1 MSNASKPN
9 LRPTALHIDLDALG
23 ANFKAIRQKA
33 GPERRICAVVK
44 ANAYGHGATIVSRR
58 LQKLGCDHFGVAL
71 VEEAVELRRAGIEKP
86 IVVLGAVAGEEG
98 IRAAVEHDI
107 EIAVHNFE
115 LLPAVAKVCAEAGR
129 PVRVH
134 LKVETGMG
142 RLGVM
147 PSRVGEWCGEAARS
161 GLELVGV
168 YTTFSS
174 ADAANSDRTPR
185 QLERFLGAIEK
196 IKGCGFDPP
205 MLHAANS
212 GAVLNFPESLLTML
226 RPGLVLLGVPPARG
240 RLGEPF
246 KPIASLRTCVAQVGE
261 FPEGYRFGYSGS
273 FAAVRPS
280 RIAVLPAGYADGVN
294 RLLDKGGEV
303 LIGGRRAPVVG
314 RVSMDLVTVDVTDLP
329 PVNVG
334 DEAVL
339 LGRQGD
345 EEISAWEIAER
356 VGTIPWE
363 VFCWIGDRVPRL
375 GFNGGSLVDAV
386 SRFASQS

>member
-1 MSNASKPN
+1 M
-9 LRPTALHIDLDALG
+9 HIDLDALG
-23 ANFKAIRQKA
+23 ANFNAIREKA

-71 VEEAVELRRAGIEKP
+71 VEEGIELRRAGIEKP

-98 IRAAVEHDI
+98 IRAALEHDI
-107 EIAVHNFE
+107 EIAIHNFE
-115 LLPAVAKVCAEAGR
+115 LLPAAAAVRR
-129 PVRVH
+129 PVRAH

-142 RLGVM
+142 RLGVK
-147 PSRVGEWCGEAARS
+147 PERLCEWCREAQRS
-161 GLELVGV
+161 GIELVGV

-174 ADAANSDRTPR
+174 SDAANSDRTPR
-185 QLERFLGAIEK
+185 QLERFLGAIET
-196 IKGCGFDPP
+196 IRGCGFDPP

-226 RPGLVLLGVPPARG
+226 RPGLVLLGVPPAKG
-240 RLGEPF
+240 RLAAPF
-246 KPIASLRTCVAQVGE
+246 KPVASLRTRVAQVDE

-273 FAAVRPS
+273 FAAARPS

-294 RLLDKGGEV
+294 RLLDRGGEV

-329 PVNVG
+329 PVGVG

-339 LGRQGD
+339 LGSQGE
-345 EEISAWEIAER
+345 EEIGAWEIAER
-356 VGTIPWE
+356 FGTIPWE

-375 GFNGGSLVDAV
+375 GFNGGSLVDAA
-386 SRFASQS
+386 SRFRSMPGSGC